1 MNFKDW
7 LKLDE
12 VGTTTASVAVFKE
25 PIGIGMVVRRTWPF
39 LDQEDKKKK
48 KKKLD

>member
-7 LKLDE
+7 LKLEE
-12 VGTTTASVAVFKE
+12 VGTTTSSVAVFRQ
-25 PIGIGMVVRRTWPF
+25 PIGIGMVRRTWPF

-48 KKKLD
+48 NKKLD